1 MDAFPFPSR
10 ELAREELER
19 DIIYN
24 KLVSTGADIDAIV
37 ERAWQTGADAARA
50 LFEEME
56 GQTDFQKIADKKGL
70 SVKRED
76 KDNVQAGRR
85 YFSEYY
91 TGKKKLT
98 LYTGSIA
105 LWARKNNVTVQQA
118 ENLVLAHEFFHYLEN
133 TSLGQASKQVTLP
146 MLTIFG
152 IPVGKTGVRAL
163 SEIGAHAFA
172 RTYNELSGTAKN
184 KRRQ

>member
-10 ELAREELER
+10 ELAREELEQ

-24 KLVSTGADIDAIV
+24 KLVLAGADIDAIV
-37 ERAWQTGADAARA
+37 ERAWQTGAEAARV
-50 LFEEME
+50 LYTEME
-56 GQTDFQKIADKKGL
+56 GQADFQKIADKKGL
-70 SVKRED
+70 SVIREH

-105 LWARKNNVTVQQA
+105 LWAKKNNMTVQQA

-133 TSLGQASKQVTLP
+133 TSLGRTSKQATVP

-152 IPVGKTGVRAL
+152 IPLGKTGVRAL

-172 RTYNELSGTAKN
+172 RTYNELSGKPKN
-184 KRRQ
+184 KRKQ